1 MVEEERGA
9 EPVEWVR
16 LRWVEEVQSYDE
28 VCLSFPSPMA
38 MIGATRQRTSGG
50 SFGALFLTLMPM
62 LNSHSHGR

>member
-1 MVEEERGA
+1 MMK
-9 EPVEWVR
+9 
-16 LRWVEEVQSYDE
+16 

-50 SFGALFLTLMPM
+50 SFEALFLTLMPL